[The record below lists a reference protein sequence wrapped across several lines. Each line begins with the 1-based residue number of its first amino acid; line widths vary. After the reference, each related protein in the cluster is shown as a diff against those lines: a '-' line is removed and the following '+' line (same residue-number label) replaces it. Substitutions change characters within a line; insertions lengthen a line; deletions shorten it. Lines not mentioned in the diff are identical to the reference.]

1 MILELEDTNENRL
14 LLVILEL
21 QNVIF
26 TVERAIIKGN
36 RRLSLIQNNAYY
48 RSQAKQ
54 VLLHVHIDK
63 HHLGRLGIQNTIK
76 DLFNITIESY

>member
-1 MILELEDTNENRL
+1 MILKLEDTNENRL
-14 LLVILEL
+14 LLVLLEL

-26 TVERAIIKGN
+26 TVERVITEGN
-36 RRLSLIQNNAYY
+36 RRLSVLQNSAYY

-63 HHLGRLGIQNTIK
+63 HNLGNLGLQNTIK
-76 DLFNITIESY
+76 NLFNITIENY